1 MQIVAVLKKRKIVIV
16 VAFLVVAL
24 GVGYLSQYAAD
35 IAQYSKMEPSP
46 YVSTAPE
53 PLLGTV
59 KTSQQSSYGVDS
71 PYTTGIGTSG
81 EAVPAQTRMTER
93 ESLSLDRPVET
104 PAVPDIALTF
114 DRLVVFAAK
123 TDVNVT
129 SVRQAIQ
136 DLQGIAYALGGY
148 VSDSYVNPIP
158 AGSMTERGI
167 LAKQAFDASVTLR
180 IPSQNF
186 NAALNRI
193 SSLGDVISTTTS
205 SRDVTEEYVDLQAR
219 IKNLENVLE
228 QYRNILKNASK
239 TSDILDIQSRIDNI
253 QEQIERLKAHVA
265 QTEKQA
271 SFALITV
278 HLTEPLVI
286 KTDEKPIDK
295 PEKDTLEKAVT
306 DVINMAASI
315 AQAEARGLLTLT
327 VGLLPIYPILAVG
340 YFMYRKF
347 VAKKSKE
354 IQLQ

>member
-1 MQIVAVLKKRKIVIV
+1 M
-16 VAFLVVAL
+16 
-24 GVGYLSQYAAD
+24 
-35 IAQYSKMEPSP
+35 
-46 YVSTAPE
+46 
-53 PLLGTV
+53 
-59 KTSQQSSYGVDS
+59 
-71 PYTTGIGTSG
+71 
-81 EAVPAQTRMTER
+81 
-93 ESLSLDRPVET
+93 
-104 PAVPDIALTF
+104 
-114 DRLVVFAAK
+114 
-123 TDVNVT
+123 NVT

-148 VSDSYVNPIP
+148 VSDSYVNPMP
-158 AGSMTERGI
+158 AGSMTDRGI

-205 SRDVTEEYVDLQAR
+205 SRDVTDEYVDLQAR